1 MENHLLIYG
10 KEYDLWREGKYIG
23 SAFYVDD
30 ENIGDCFQKENYY
43 GEIEVFIADEWKF
56 KN

>member
-30 ENIGDCFQKENYY
+30 ENIGDCFQKGKLLRRNRGVYSR
-43 GEIEVFIADEWKF
+43 
-56 KN
+56 